1 MNILLKWD
9 VDLLSLLKYWI
20 HYPANHLFLCRHFQG
35 LCGVVGRDLSWWM
48 FHRYSE
54 KFMTNQTSKDSNTKL
69 WMWSILSI
77 PTFRTSAAQLW
88 IWKNMFMVNNF
99 LSTFAFRTSTLFYWM
114 TRTAL
119 YTISLENHIK
129 KSPVGRLYTLI
140 WRDRRMA
147 LLEKPSALQQP
158 CVAVIWNHSEM
169 EICVPFNHRKPIWFN
184 NLQ

>member
-140 WRDRRMA
+140 LTGQTYGPTRKAFGPTTAMCCRN
-147 LLEKPSALQQP
+147 LEPF
-158 CVAVIWNHSEM
+158 WNG
-169 EICVPFNHRKPIWFN
+169 
-184 NLQ
+184 NLCSI